1 MICLVLNSGHFA
13 ALFGS
18 TRPFL
23 TDLMSRLARHRCHL
37 GCCHTWPLASL
48 KGTGAHRQLLTTV
61 GLGKWG
67 DSPNRHGL
75 MDPAS
80 LMRPNQ
86 IIEMNQLQH

>member
-37 GCCHTWPLASL
+37 GGCCHTWPLASP
-48 KGTGAHRQLLTTV
+48 KGTDAHRQPFGEWGGSTDMADLGNLQ
-61 GLGKWG
+61 GL
-67 DSPNRHGL
+67 
-75 MDPAS
+75 
-80 LMRPNQ
+80 Q
-86 IIEMNQLQH
+86 